1 MVIQALGPQFVL
13 VEWSAGS
20 SKPFSSSSSSE
31 SPSPPSASGEGSFP
45 FKDSGNFFHVV
56 AGAIVH
62 IRVRTW
68 GLAGGSTADSW
79 RLVCPVTCELQLKA
93 PACVLVPAAASATMR
108 PPRLIP
114 RLGVLRSCILLVTRH
129 SSHVKRHLS
138 HVSRRSIR
146 LLRCL
151 LSRPTLTQPPPLPSP
166 PLHTSNCHSLY
177 QARHA
182 APMLMLTICCK
193 Q

>member
-1 MVIQALGPQFVL
+1 MVIQALGPEFVL

-20 SKPFSSSSSSE
+20 SPPFPSSSSSSSSSSE
-31 SPSPPSASGEGSFP
+31 SHSPPSASGEGSFP

-68 GLAGGSTADSW
+68 GLAGGSTAYLL

-114 RLGVLRSCILLVTRH
+114 RLGVSRSCILLPLVTRH
-129 SSHVKRHLS
+129 TSHVTRLTIHVTRHTS
-138 HVSRRSIR
+138 HVSRRSNR

-151 LSRPTLTQPPPLPSP
+151 VSRPTLTQLPPLLSP
-166 PLHTSNCHSLY
+166 PLHT
-177 QARHA
+177 
-182 APMLMLTICCK
+182 
-193 Q
+193 